1 MANQVDYRD
10 PTPNNFPQDYD
21 PAKADP
27 RVKLRSDSIK
37 HKQKG
42 VDTREAMYQAI
53 EIGSVTAN
61 EAKTTAD
68 KTAES
73 QDSLNQRVD
82 DQIAANTIKDEEID
96 FRHSDMLKKTFE
108 TMRKRGD
115 FYDNE
120 FADRGVNVKWFGAIG
135 DGEHDDTEFFESAL
149 SNGVRLF
156 IPDGKYKITRTIKL
170 SDDLNSPQAA
180 TPIEMHGASGNVE
193 IISDLDMIFDFSKSK
208 TVVMSNIKS
217 SKRMKIMNYGE
228 SEVLQKSRY
237 LSLKNVLNTAP
248 DGKVINWHNYLNIP
262 APDKYEVENS
272 SGDYARYGWEIQNWG
287 GFNPLMI
294 VNHSDSIEAS
304 PIGIMDDG
312 GKNGVLNSP
321 SILVDQTGGARS
333 WIKILKNKATLFEA
347 GDKHVAIGGIVGQE
361 VGGNANLKII
371 DSNPAMT
378 LYDPSI
384 GEGAHLRYWG
394 GVLSLVLK
402 DTAVLKANH
411 NGEITEFAP
420 SGIST
425 NVRIRDTSHNRG
437 LQFSKVASGQMRLV
451 YSDADNRLR
460 TVAAAQAADDLTG
473 EIIQTNKAVT
483 SGSRPALRNVNDDKG
498 MMIFDLTLSKPIW
511 WTGSAWVD
519 ASGNK
524 V

>member
-1 MANQVDYRD
+1 MNLNDLI
-10 PTPNNFPQDYD
+10 
-21 PAKADP
+21 K
-27 RVKLRSDSIK
+27 KLDLWDEPSPF
-37 HKQKG
+37 QN
-42 VDTREAMYQAI
+42 REARNQKQHNWDALKRWGNGFTI
-53 EIGSVTAN
+53 SLNKWLGNTEDRINDQLTAN
-61 EAKTTAD
+61 TF
-68 KTAES
+68 
-73 QDSLNQRVD
+73 
-82 DQIAANTIKDEEID
+82 KDEEID
-96 FRHSDMLKKTFE
+96 FRRSDMLEKTFD
-108 TMRKRGD
+108 TMRLRGD
-115 FYDNE
+115 FFDKE
-120 FADRGVNVKWFGAIG
+120 FTERGVNIKWFGAVG

-149 SNGVRLF
+149 SNGIRLF
-156 IPDGKYKITRTIKL
+156 IPDGKYRITRTIKF

-180 TPIEMHGASGNVE
+180 MPIEMHGASSSVE
-193 IISDLDMIFDFSKSK
+193 IVSDLDTIFDFSQSK

-217 SKRMKIMNYGE
+217 SKQMKIINYGE

-237 LSLKNVLNTAP
+237 VSLENILNTAV

-294 VNHSDSIEAS
+294 VNHSDSVEAS
-304 PIGIMDDG
+304 PIGITDDG
-312 GKNGVLNSP
+312 GKDGALSSP

-333 WIKILKNKATLFEA
+333 WIKILKNKAILFEA
-347 GDKHVAIGGIVGQE
+347 SDKHVAIGGGVGQE
-361 VGGNANLKII
+361 VGGNANLKLV
-371 DSNPAMT
+371 DSNPAIT

-384 GEGAHLRYWG
+384 SEGAHWKYWG
-394 GVLSLVLK
+394 GILSLTVK
-402 DTAVLKANH
+402 NVDVLKANH

-420 SGIST
+420 GGIST
-425 NVRIRDTSHNRG
+425 NLRIRDTSHNRG
-437 LQFSKVASGQMRLV
+437 LQFSKVDSGQMRFV

-460 TVAAAQAADDLTG
+460 TVAAAQAADDRTG
-473 EIIQTNKAVT
+473 EVIQTNKAVT

-498 MMIFDLTLSKPIW
+498 VMVFDLTLSKPIW